1 MRTFCLPLHSSL
13 RRTLFGSYALLSSLL
28 LLTLLAT
35 LPVAAATQPSAA
47 QQTATPQAAKPTPQ
61 SPKSSAATHKKVSAA
76 HARKH
81 AASKTAAKPVETP
94 AQTAPAPV
102 PVAPKPDWPVN
113 NRPSPASIVWNASGL
128 HIEASNSSLQQI
140 LKEVSNLTG
149 ATVEGLSSDER
160 VYGVFGPAPARDVL
174 ARLLYGSRYNLVL
187 IGDQGQGTPR
197 RIVLSLR
204 DAKSAPTAAGAKSTD
219 DDADDEVIEDETS
232 QDQDQTQHQQPP
244 QPPVVRNSSNQPGP
258 PDQQISNPGQPPQNP
273 QQ

>member
-1 MRTFCLPLHSSL
+1 MRTFRLPLHSSL

-28 LLTLLAT
+28 LLTLLAA
-35 LPVAAATQPSAA
+35 LPVASLTQQSAA
-47 QQTATPQAAKPTPQ
+47 QQTAKPTPQ

-81 AASKTAAKPVETP
+81 AASKTAAKPVEPP
-94 AQTAPAPV
+94 AETAPVPI

-113 NRPSPASIVWNASGL
+113 NKPSPASIVWNASGL
-128 HIEASNSSLQQI
+128 HIEAANSSLQQI

-149 ATVEGLSSDER
+149 ATIEGLSSDER

-219 DDADDEVIEDETS
+219 DDADDEVIQDDQS
-232 QDQDQTQHQQPP
+232 QDQDQTPHQQPP
-244 QPPVVRNSSNQPGP
+244 PPPVVRNGSNQPGP
-258 PDQQISNPGQPPQNP
+258 QDQQISNPGQPPQNP